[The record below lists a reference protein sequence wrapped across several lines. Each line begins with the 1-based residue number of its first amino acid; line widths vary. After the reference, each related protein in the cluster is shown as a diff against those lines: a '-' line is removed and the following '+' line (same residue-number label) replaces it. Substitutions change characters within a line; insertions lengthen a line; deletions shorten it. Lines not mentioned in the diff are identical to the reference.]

1 MRYMIIKVGLAIFNT
16 KKEYVIHMNLSEGCT
31 CE

>member
-1 MRYMIIKVGLAIFNT
+1 MIIKVGLAIFNP
-16 KKEYVIHMNLSEGCT
+16 KKGHIIHMHFSEGCT